1 MVVYIR
7 TQGARIIREGRHLL
21 VKKEQDTLH
30 TLFTYKLDQLVLFGS
45 VEITHAALVS
55 LMRHAVDV
63 VFLSVNGRFL
73 GRLSS
78 AEAKNVFLRK
88 RQFELLDNPGFGL
101 LVTKSIVAGKLANLA
116 TLLNRIKRTKDE
128 PLAGVKAQAIQ
139 ELLPLL
145 ASAES
150 VDSVRGYEGKG
161 TALYFEAFPKGFVGD
176 WGFTRRVRRPPTDPV
191 NSVLSLLYTFL
202 MNRVYAAVRIAALD
216 PYAGFLHSIDYGRYS
231 LVLDLMEEFR
241 PIIADTLTLSL
252 FNLKI
257 LQKDD
262 FYIERPLNEG
272 LSTLSPQPIPDV
284 TQDPIGWITTDTPA
298 LEVLDLPEQTGLE
311 NLAGMVRTGKYPV
324 KLRDDAMRRVIEAF
338 EKKLTTQF
346 FYPPAERQLTY
357 AEALIYQSQHF
368 RKVIEGEAAVYQPVL
383 LK

>member
-161 TALYFEAFPKGFVGD
+161 TALTSAYHKQCISCHKEKGKG
-176 WGFTRRVRRPPTDPV
+176 P
-191 NSVLSLLYTFL
+191 
-202 MNRVYAAVRIAALD
+202 IAC
-216 PYAGFLHSIDYGRYS
+216 GQCHKR
-231 LVLDLMEEFR
+231 
-241 PIIADTLTLSL
+241 
-252 FNLKI
+252 
-257 LQKDD
+257 
-262 FYIERPLNEG
+262 
-272 LSTLSPQPIPDV
+272 
-284 TQDPIGWITTDTPA
+284 
-298 LEVLDLPEQTGLE
+298 
-311 NLAGMVRTGKYPV
+311 
-324 KLRDDAMRRVIEAF
+324 
-338 EKKLTTQF
+338 
-346 FYPPAERQLTY
+346 
-357 AEALIYQSQHF
+357 
-368 RKVIEGEAAVYQPVL
+368 
-383 LK
+383 